1 MNLEICVDNYE
12 SFSIALKSGADRIE
26 LCSSLREGG
35 LTPSYAFMEAAL
47 KVNRSVFMMIRPR
60 SCDFLYADEE
70 IDMMCRDIYMA
81 RNLGACGVV
90 FGVLTA
96 SGEINFPVM
105 QALIREASGMQVT
118 CHRAFD
124 QVRDGVQAIN
134 DLIDLGVHR
143 VLTSGQAENPYDG
156 IPMLQKIVRAA
167 NNRIKIMAAG
177 VKPETVREIIL
188 KTGIDEVHSAAMIPR
203 KSEMYYIKS
212 DAHMGQG
219 EDFVLNIVDGNQ
231 VREIKKAM
239 ADF

>member
-1 MNLEICVDNYE
+1 LNLEICVDNYE